1 MQSETRNCQNCK
13 QSFVIEPED
22 FDFYEKI
29 KVPPPTFCWECRM
42 QRRLSFRN
50 ENVLYRRKCD
60 ATNKDILSIY
70 SAEKKLKI
78 YERDYWWS
86 DKHDGRKYGRDYD
99 FSKPFFA
106 QWKELSESAPR
117 PNLLQTNTVNSD
129 YSNYVLNIKDSY
141 MVFSAETGENLM
153 YCIGSNVYC
162 KDSMDLLFCL
172 SVERSY
178 GLVDCTGCT
187 SLIMS
192 RNCENCLDSV
202 FLFDCRNCSNCLGCV
217 GLRNKSY
224 YIFNEPHTKEEYVKR
239 ISELNLG
246 SLRGFCDA
254 RKRWDALLSKMPRRY
269 AQIFN
274 SPGCTGDDIMNAK
287 NCRWCFYAKRNV
299 ENCRYGFRI
308 LDMKD
313 GLDLL
318 AAWNKSELFYEVASA
333 YGRNVAFSSLAWN
346 VFDVRYSDNCFNS
359 SDIFGCVGLK
369 GARFC
374 ILNKQYTEDEYRKM
388 TPKIIEH
395 MNAMPYTDRGGRVYR
410 YGEFFPIELSPFA
423 YNESLAQQFFTL
435 KEGDIISYGYPWKD
449 TETKN
454 YGITKKSKDIPDNIK
469 DVDDSI
475 TSEII
480 GCDHGGSCAHQCT
493 TAFKIIPEEL
503 KFYRRKSLPVP
514 QLCPNCR
521 HFERLAQRN
530 TMKLW
535 HRQCQCAGAKS
546 ENGVY
551 QNTAR
556 HFHEN
561 GRCPNE
567 FETSYAPDRKE
578 IVYCEQ
584 CYQSE
589 VV

>member
-1 MQSETRNCQNCK
+1 
-13 QSFVIEPED
+13 
-22 FDFYEKI
+22 
-29 KVPPPTFCWECRM
+29 
-42 QRRLSFRN
+42 
-50 ENVLYRRKCD
+50 
-60 ATNKDILSIY
+60 
-70 SAEKKLKI
+70 
-78 YERDYWWS
+78 
-86 DKHDGRKYGRDYD
+86 
-99 FSKPFFA
+99 
-106 QWKELSESAPR
+106 
-117 PNLLQTNTVNSD
+117 
-129 YSNYVLNIKDSY
+129 
-141 MVFSAETGENLM
+141 
-153 YCIGSNVYC
+153 
-162 KDSMDLLFCL
+162 
-172 SVERSY
+172 
-178 GLVDCTGCT
+178 
-187 SLIMS
+187 
-192 RNCENCLDSV
+192 
-202 FLFDCRNCSNCLGCV
+202 
-217 GLRNKSY
+217 
-224 YIFNEPHTKEEYVKR
+224 
-239 ISELNLG
+239 
-246 SLRGFCDA
+246 
-254 RKRWDALLSKMPRRY
+254 MPRRY

-578 IVYCEQ
+578 IVYCES
-584 CYQSE
+584 CYNAE